1 MKLKANLKLRKIG
14 SNHMIVDASTGS
26 ANLTNVYTLNATAA
40 RMWELAEGHDFTSQ
54 QLAEAICC
62 EFDVEPQRA
71 LAEVDAQL
79 GEWRKF
85 GLITD

>member
-1 MKLKANLKLRKIG
+1 
-14 SNHMIVDASTGS
+14 
-26 ANLTNVYTLNATAA
+26 
-40 RMWELAEGHDFTSQ
+40 MWELAEGHDFTSQ

-71 LAEVDAQL
+71 LADVDAQL